1 MTTRRHF
8 IAGASALTAALVL
21 PRGASAKAASLAQVA
36 NLAQADWP
44 NRPVRILVP
53 YPAGGG
59 QDATARLL
67 GEPLR
72 QALGQPFVV
81 ENRAGAAGMIAAD
94 AVAKS
99 PADGY
104 TLLLGGGGETAA
116 NGALF
121 KGKITYDPIKDLL
134 PIHVAVKAPIVLM
147 AHADQ
152 PFKTVP
158 ELIAYAKANP
168 GKLSYSSSGIGNLQ
182 HLAGE
187 LFNTMAGVQTVHVPY
202 RGAAPAVTD
211 IAAGQIAMGYN
222 SLPAALP
229 HIEAGRIR
237 AIAVTSRERMPQ
249 LPNVPS
255 IHEHLAGYELVNY
268 FGVFGP
274 AGMPAPVVEKLN
286 RAIEAALKDA
296 TVKDRFEKMGVLP
309 QSQTPAQAKA
319 FVAGEAAKFE
329 KIITDAKVSVEG

>member
-1 MTTRRHF
+1 MPTRRHF
-8 IAGASALTAALVL
+8 LLGASAVLMSLPRIAGA
-21 PRGASAKAASLAQVA
+21 
-36 NLAQADWP
+36 QADYP
-44 NRPVRILVP
+44 NKPVRILVP

-67 GEPLR
+67 AEPLR
-72 QALGQPFVV
+72 ATLGQPFVV

-94 AVAKS
+94 LTAKAA
-99 PADGY
+99 PDGY

-121 KGKITYDPIKDLL
+121 KAKITYDPIKDLL
-134 PIHVAVKAPIVLM
+134 PIHIAVKAPIVLM

-211 IAAGQIAMGYN
+211 IAAGQIPMGYN

-229 HIEAGRIR
+229 HIQAGRIR
-237 AIAVTSRERMPQ
+237 PIAVTSKERMPQ
-249 LPNVPS
+249 LPDVPS
-255 IHEHLAGYELVNY
+255 IADTLPGYELVNY

-274 AGMPAPVVEKLN
+274 AGMPPAVVDKLN
-286 RAIEAALKDA
+286 RAIEAALKDP
-296 TVKDRFEKMGVLP
+296 TLKGKFETMGVLP

-319 FVAGEAAKFE
+319 YVATEAGKFA
-329 KIITDAKVSVEG
+329 KIIEDAKVSPEG

>member
-1 MTTRRHF
+1 MPTRRQV
-8 IAGASALTAALVL
+8 IQGASALALSTTVL
-21 PRGASAKAASLAQVA
+21 SRGASA
-36 NLAQADWP
+36 QADYP
-44 NRPVRILVP
+44 NRPIRILVP

-72 QALGQPFVV
+72 QSLGQNIVV
-81 ENRAGAAGMIAAD
+81 ENRAGAAGMLAAD
-94 AVAKS
+94 MVAKAA
-99 PADGY
+99 PDGY

-147 AHADQ
+147 AHVDQ

-182 HLAGE
+182 HLSGE

-211 IAAGQIAMGYN
+211 IAAGQIPMGYN

-249 LPNVPS
+249 LPNVPA
-255 IHEHLAGYELVNY
+255 IHEHLPGYELVNY

-286 RAIEAALKDA
+286 RAIEAALKDP